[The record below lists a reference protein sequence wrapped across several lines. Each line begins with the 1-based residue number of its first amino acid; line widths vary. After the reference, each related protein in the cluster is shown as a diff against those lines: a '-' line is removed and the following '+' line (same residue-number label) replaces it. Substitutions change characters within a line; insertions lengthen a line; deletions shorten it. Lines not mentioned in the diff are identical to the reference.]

1 MTRNETRALSTMRNL
16 AANGMTDEA
25 AMIDAASEVIGGG
38 DDARKLARRVY
49 DQHFKIYTG
58 G

>member
-1 MTRNETRALSTMRNL
+1 MRNL